1 MISGILL
8 LLCLGK
14 DGEKILNILNMQ
26 MKNLNSKRKQN
37 IMFEI

>member
-26 MKNLNSKRKQN
+26 MKNLNSKRKQS